1 MWFGRG
7 THGRQRNT
15 DGGGQRSSEG
25 GPVTFASRTQ
35 SPESMTNPEELIAST
50 HATCY
55 AMALSNTLAT

>member
-7 THGRQRNT
+7 THGRQRNS

-35 SPESMTNPEELIAST
+35 SPEGMTSPEELIASAHT
-50 HATCY
+50 PCY
-55 AMALSNTLAT
+55 PMALSNTLAA